1 MKHLKGILIIG
12 FLTGI
17 PFLTSCKTD
26 PTVNSKKPNIIFIV
40 VDDLGWSDLS
50 CYGADLH
57 ETPNIDKLANE
68 SLIFTNS
75 YAAAP
80 VCSPTRASIM
90 TGKYPARLQFTIWSE
105 AASVA
110 ERKNQ
115 EIYKFL
121 PPQTIENLPFE
132 EVTLAE
138 KLKEN
143 GYLTAHI
150 GKWHIGDLVHFPET
164 QGFDFSIAASQR
176 GAPPTFFYPYKGQA
190 FGEFRF
196 VGNLGS
202 DVKGKYFTDR
212 ESEYLTDRLTDEAL
226 KIIEDAGTR
235 PFYLNLCYYSVHTPI
250 EAKEQDVSYF
260 KSKLSSNFN
269 HQNETYAAMV
279 KTVDDNIGRLLKKVQ
294 ELGISENTIIILI
307 SDNGGYIN
315 KYKNTSVTSNFPLR
329 SGKGSLYEG
338 GIRIPTI
345 ISFPNNSMKGKVIDS
360 PISTIDFF
368 PTIMEMI
375 GVTDFPEMD
384 GESFLSLMQG
394 QQDESFQNRSIYW
407 HYPHYYPTTT
417 PVSAIR
423 QGDWKMLEYLEDG
436 HIELYNLNS
445 DLGETKNLIDINPD
459 KAGELLEKL
468 HNWKEETN
476 AGEIVL
482 NPKFSEKA
490 K

>member
-1 MKHLKGILIIG
+1 MKVYKVILNIG
-12 FLTGI
+12 LLAIGLFLSACETK
-17 PFLTSCKTD
+17 PKLDVT
-26 PTVNSKKPNIIFIV
+26 KPNILFVV
-40 VDDLGWSDLS
+40 VDDLGWADLG

-57 ETPNIDKLANE
+57 ETPHIDRLASN
-68 SLIFTNS
+68 SLLFTNS

-90 TGKYPARLQFTIWSE
+90 TGKYPARLNFTIWSE

-115 EIYKFL
+115 EVYKFL
-121 PPQTIENLPFE
+121 PPQTVENLATE
-132 EVTLAE
+132 EITLAE

-176 GAPPTFFYPYKGQA
+176 GAPPTFFYPYKGHA

-202 DVKGKYFTDR
+202 DAKGNYFEDR
-212 ESEYLTDRLTDEAL
+212 DGEYLTDRLTDEAL

-235 PFYLNLCYYSVHTPI
+235 PFYLNLSYYSVHTPI
-250 EAKEQDVSYF
+250 EAKEKDVEYF
-260 KSKLSSNFN
+260 INKLSSGLK
-269 HQNETYAAMV
+269 HQNATYAGMV
-279 KTVDDNIGRLLKKVQ
+279 KSIDDNIGRLLKKLDEQGVA
-294 ELGISENTIIILI
+294 ENTLLILI

-315 KYKNTSVTSNFPLR
+315 EYHQQQVTSNFPLR

-345 ISFPNNSMKGKVIDS
+345 ISIPDNSLKGKSIDV
-360 PISTIDFF
+360 PISTVDFY
-368 PTIMEMI
+368 PTIMELLEMK
-375 GVTDFPEMD
+375 DFPELD
-384 GESFLSLMQG
+384 GKSFLSVMRGEVDDSL
-394 QQDESFQNRSIYW
+394 QNRELYW

-423 QGDWKMLEYLEDG
+423 EGDWKLLEYLEDNRL
-436 HIELYNLNS
+436 ELYNLSS
-445 DLGETKNLIDINPD
+445 DIGESKNLVEEEPEKAAELLDKLHRWKAETK
-459 KAGELLEKL
+459 
-468 HNWKEETN
+468 
-476 AGEIVL
+476 AGEIVI
-482 NPKFSEKA
+482 NPNFEEE
-490 K
+490 